1 MRLEPVRKRS
11 LVTGAT
17 GFAGSHLLDRL
28 VESSADVVAW
38 ANPHG
43 RRAPEGDPRV
53 RWEQVDLLDRAAV
66 ERAIRESQ
74 PSVVFHLAGVPHVG
88 ESWRHAD
95 HALQVNALGTHHV
108 LDGVERGAP
117 GCTVIVAGSALVYR
131 QASHPLRED
140 DPVGPSDPYGVSK
153 LAQEMLAERASTA
166 VVRTRPFN
174 HAGPRQRELF
184 VTSSFAR
191 QIAEIETGR
200 REPVLGVGNLDARR
214 DIMDVRDTVRAYEA
228 LAALGT
234 AGHVYNICSG
244 TAHRVGDL
252 LEGLLSL
259 AHVKVNVRQDPA
271 RLRPSDNPLILGDPG
286 RLTAE
291 TGWRAEIP
299 IETTLADLL
308 AWWRTQVS
316 SAP

>member
-1 MRLEPVRKRS
+1 MRLKSARQLP

-28 VESSADVVAW
+28 LESSGEVAAW
-38 ANPHG
+38 ANVHG
-43 RRAPEGDPRV
+43 RRPPAGNPRV
-53 RWEQVDLLDRAAV
+53 RWQAVDLLDRAAV

-95 HALQVNALGTHHV
+95 HVLQVNALGTHHV
-108 LDGVERGAP
+108 LDAVERAAP
-117 GCTVIVAGSALVYR
+117 GCRVIVAGSALVYR
-131 QASHPLRED
+131 PAARALQED
-140 DPVGPSDPYGVSK
+140 DPLGPSDPYGVSK
-153 LAQEMLAERASTA
+153 LAQEMVAERAGTP

-184 VTSSFAR
+184 VTSSFAS
-191 QIAEIETGR
+191 QIADIEAGR
-200 REPVLGVGNLDARR
+200 REPVLCVGNLDARR
-214 DIMDVRDTVRAYEA
+214 DIMDVRDTARAYEA
-228 LAALGT
+228 LATRGR
-234 AGHVYNICSG
+234 AGRVYNICSG

-252 LEGLLSL
+252 LEHLLGL
-259 AHVKVNVRQDPA
+259 AHVKVTVRQDPA
-271 RLRPSDNPLILGDPG
+271 RLRPSDNPLILGDGG
-286 RLTAE
+286 RLAAD

-316 SAP
+316 PAR